1 VRSRSPFSVLRL
13 SQTFRRLC
21 GLISSTYLR
30 ELEDWMLWTPNTRW
44 RIVKTPFNCG
54 TRDAALWV
62 IASVHWQLIMRAIR
76 SHHHSP
82 FFNTFRP
89 SPHLPTT
96 TALMSVH
103 QSDWRL
109 GRTTHFSPT
118 YISASTKII
127 ALYIGA
133 LGAGVIISTFT
144 LLIYQ
149 YFLSLCRLRP
159 QLTHKNGGKVG
170 ENFKFRAVTLW
181 FWKCTA
187 FLVGFVI

>member
-1 VRSRSPFSVLRL
+1 
-13 SQTFRRLC
+13 
-21 GLISSTYLR
+21 
-30 ELEDWMLWTPNTRW
+30 
-44 RIVKTPFNCG
+44 
-54 TRDAALWV
+54 
-62 IASVHWQLIMRAIR
+62 
-76 SHHHSP
+76 
-82 FFNTFRP
+82 
-89 SPHLPTT
+89 
-96 TALMSVH
+96 MSVH

-170 ENFKFRAVTLW
+170 ENFKFRAVTFW
-181 FWKCTA
+181 FWKMYRISCWLCNLDINISVSLIWLA
-187 FLVGFVI
+187 LVGPFSTFLGSSEAVLMKVIIAQYLRREGVGENILHFLGRSKYHLFP